1 MQPSSPTLPGMGP
14 SSPAPSNPGSPPVA
28 TSAPKSTPE
37 QRERWREKSRLAY
50 QRRQA
55 RAKGLPDPTPAAPQ
69 PSAPPPSPAPDVPS
83 VPWDP
88 GLLKPFWASIVPEV
102 EKLDVASLKREA
114 APLGAT
120 IAEKV
125 EKDAPWNPVAKTTL
139 IETGP
144 AVTASLLN
152 SMGLSAEHAPTVAF
166 IGALGAIVT
175 SRSMLAAQLKKMVAE
190 ERAAKSAQGSEPLRK
205 GDYHD

>member
-1 MQPSSPTLPGMGP
+1 MATP
-14 SSPAPSNPGSPPVA
+14 PAA
-28 TSAPKSTPE
+28 STPE
-37 QRERWREKSRLAY
+37 QRAKWREKSRLAY
-50 QRRQA
+50 LRRQA
-55 RAKGLPDPTPAAPQ
+55 RAKGLPEPSVPADPI
-69 PSAPPPSPAPDVPS
+69 SATPPPQNPDVPA

-102 EKLDVASLKREA
+102 EKLDVSSLKREA
-114 APLGAT
+114 EPLGAA
-120 IAEKV
+120 IVEKV
-125 EKDAPWNPVAKTTL
+125 AKDAPWNPVAKTTL

-144 AVTASLLN
+144 AVTASVLN

-190 ERAAKSAQGSEPLRK
+190 ERALKAKQGSEPLRPE
-205 GDYHD
+205 DYHD

>member
-1 MQPSSPTLPGMGP
+1 M
-14 SSPAPSNPGSPPVA
+14 A

-69 PSAPPPSPAPDVPS
+69 PSAPPPGQNPDVPA

-88 GLLKPFWASIVPEV
+88 GLLAPFWQSIVPEV
-102 EKLDVASLKREA
+102 EKLDVATLKREA
-114 APLGAT
+114 DPLGPA
-120 IAEKV
+120 IVEKI

-139 IETGP
+139 IQTGP
-144 AVTASLLN
+144 AVTASVLN
-152 SMGLSAEHAPTVAF
+152 SMGLSSEHAPTVAF
-166 IGALGAIVT
+166 VGALGAILT
-175 SRSMLAAQLKKMVAE
+175 GRAMLSATIKKMVTE
-190 ERAAKSAQGSEPLRK
+190 DRAAKSAQGSEPLRK

>member
-1 MQPSSPTLPGMGP
+1 MQPSFPTLPGMGG
-14 SSPAPSNPGSPPVA
+14 SGPAQAAPGSPAVA
-28 TSAPKSTPE
+28 TAPSQSTPE
-37 QRERWREKSRLAY
+37 QRAKWREKSRLAY
-50 QRRQA
+50 LRRQA
-55 RAKGLPDPTPAAPQ
+55 RAKGLPDPVPPLAT
-69 PSAPPPSPAPDVPS
+69 PSAPSPGQTPDVPS

-102 EKLDVASLKREA
+102 EKLDVSSLTREA
-114 APLGAT
+114 APLGPS
-120 IAEKV
+120 IVEKV
-125 EKDAPWNPVAKTTL
+125 AKDAPWNPVAKTTL

-144 AVTASLLN
+144 AVTASILN

-190 ERAAKSAQGSEPLRK
+190 ERAAKTAQGSDPLRK